1 MSEPQLWITGP
12 SGAWF
17 MPQRKV
23 TPPIRRGTA
32 RRLGLTKPEP
42 VVTVFINPDI
52 SVFQR
57 NMREALSVRAL
68 LANYEANRR
77 VIEEAFRRFSSTI
90 GAARPEETP

>member
-32 RRLGLTKPEP
+32 RRLGIIQP
-42 VVTVFINPDI
+42 
-52 SVFQR
+52 
-57 NMREALSVRAL
+57 M
-68 LANYEANRR
+68 LANFEANRH
-77 VIEEAFRRFSSTI
+77 VVEEAFRRFSFTI
-90 GAARPEETP
+90 GAARLEETP